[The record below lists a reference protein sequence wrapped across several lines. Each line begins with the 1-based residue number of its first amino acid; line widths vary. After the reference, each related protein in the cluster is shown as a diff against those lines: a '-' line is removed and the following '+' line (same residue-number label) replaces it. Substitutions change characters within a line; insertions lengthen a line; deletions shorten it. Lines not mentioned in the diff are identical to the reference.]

1 MGTANNELQCP
12 EPLPSPGE
20 KVSSTEE
27 LMHFSI
33 FGESFSVKQIAAN
46 TVQPSSG
53 VCVTE

>member
-12 EPLPSPGE
+12 EQLPSPGE